1 MCACSGRA
9 QPSRCR
15 GRVPPGQ
22 AEKSAARTGRRDTG
36 VRVFRLRTRSD
47 HEETWCA
54 GGAALDGW
62 PWPCRLPGAR
72 ARPVVGTDGW
82 INRIRAAVGT
92 ALMTDARAAANHAR
106 QRIGCS
112 ERASERAT
120 RGALPPPDTLI
131 RKWMAL
137 PCVETKHTFFPPALE
152 CAGLSQRPGVSS
164 LVERCQRTNAHQ
176 SVAPQCAVRRK
187 ARPICTAL
195 HSSTTAC
202 PAHPPVVPPRTGDTA
217 TTRRGRPAGAC
228 TRRHCVLRVR
238 APAGSSAA
246 ACS

>member
-1 MCACSGRA
+1 M
-9 QPSRCR
+9 
-15 GRVPPGQ
+15 
-22 AEKSAARTGRRDTG
+22 D
-36 VRVFRLRTRSD
+36 
-47 HEETWCA
+47 
-54 GGAALDGW
+54 
-62 PWPCRLPGAR
+62 
-72 ARPVVGTDGW
+72 
-82 INRIRAAVGT
+82 NRIRATVGT

-228 TRRHCVLRVR
+228 TRRHCVLR
-238 APAGSSAA
+238 APAARQQRGGLQLAHSVD
-246 ACS
+246 ACMHA